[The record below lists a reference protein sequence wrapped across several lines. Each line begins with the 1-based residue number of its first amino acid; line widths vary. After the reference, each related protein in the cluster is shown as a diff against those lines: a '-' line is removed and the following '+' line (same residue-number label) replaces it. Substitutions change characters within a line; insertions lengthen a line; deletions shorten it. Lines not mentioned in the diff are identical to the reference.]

1 MAKKAKKAKAG
12 KTAKKA
18 KTAKRAPGKRDLVK
32 GNNATMFAKRSA
44 KGRFKEID
52 EAGKSLKADR
62 RSKAKT
68 KAKSG
73 FGDRG
78 DR

>member
-1 MAKKAKKAKAG
+1 MAKKAKKAK
-12 KTAKKA
+12 TAKKA
-18 KTAKRAPGKRDLVK
+18 KRPAGKRDLVK
-32 GNNATMFAKRSA
+32 AKNATMFAKRST

-52 EAGKSLKADR
+52 EAGTSLKADR
-62 RSKAKT
+62 RTKAKA